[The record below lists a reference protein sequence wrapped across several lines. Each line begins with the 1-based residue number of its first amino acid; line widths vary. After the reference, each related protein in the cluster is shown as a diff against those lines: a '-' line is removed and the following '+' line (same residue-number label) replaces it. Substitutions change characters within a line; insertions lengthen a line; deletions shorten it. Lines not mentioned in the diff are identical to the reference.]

1 MSEKEITAEEK
12 YFNYYV
18 ETLTQTLNQQIL
30 TNVSASA
37 KAKVNSEILQNW
49 QKENESLKQQLAEV
63 NSQSIVSQEDLKKQI
78 EQLKVS
84 TESTQTARE
93 SQKNAEIER
102 LKVTIN
108 GKDEQIRSINEDK
121 DEQIRNI
128 TIKKDEQIRNIT
140 NSKDEQ
146 IRNVTV
152 SKDEQIRNIN
162 SDKDEQIK
170 RLQSDVNRLSGIA
183 TEYDRVKNQVNHMET
198 FKSELIKERTA
209 HKETIDNYNSQ
220 IEELNN
226 RIEYLQLTPA
236 KRKKVNEIKIVPN
249 DEPVLETSS
258 DNLDTTIKDGGSF

>member
-30 TNVSASA
+30 TNVSSSA
-37 KAKVNSEILQNW
+37 KAKVNNEVLLEW
-49 QKENESLKQQLAEV
+49 QKQNESLKQQLAEV
-63 NSQSIVSQEDLKKQI
+63 NSQNIALQEDLKKQI

-84 TESTQTARE
+84 AESNQTARE

-102 LKVTIN
+102 LKSTIN
-108 GKDEQIRSINEDK
+108 GKDEQIRNINEDKNEQIKNITSSK

-128 TIKKDEQIRNIT
+128 TA
-140 NSKDEQ
+140 SKDEQ
-146 IRNVTV
+146 I
-152 SKDEQIRNIN
+152 KNITA
-162 SDKDEQIK
+162 SKDEQIK

-209 HKETIDNYNSQ
+209 HKATIDDYNSQ

>member
-30 TNVSASA
+30 TNVSSSA
-37 KAKVNSEILQNW
+37 KAKVNNEVLLEW
-49 QKENESLKQQLAEV
+49 QKQNESLKQQLAEV
-63 NSQSIVSQEDLKKQI
+63 NSQNIALQEDLKKQI

-84 TESTQTARE
+84 AESNQTARE

-102 LKVTIN
+102 LKSTIN
-108 GKDEQIRSINEDK
+108 GKDEQIKNITSSK

-128 TIKKDEQIRNIT
+128 
-140 NSKDEQ
+140 
-146 IRNVTV
+146 TV
-152 SKDEQIRNIN
+152 SKDEQIRNITA
-162 SDKDEQIK
+162 SKDEQIK

-209 HKETIDNYNSQ
+209 HKATIDDYNSQ

>member
-30 TNVSASA
+30 TNVSSSA
-37 KAKVNSEILQNW
+37 KAKVNNEVLLEW
-49 QKENESLKQQLAEV
+49 QKQNESLKQQLAEV
-63 NSQSIVSQEDLKKQI
+63 NSQNIALQEDLKKQI

-84 TESTQTARE
+84 AESNQTARE

-102 LKVTIN
+102 LKSTIN
-108 GKDEQIRSINEDK
+108 GKDEQIRNINEDKNEQIKNITSSK

-128 TIKKDEQIRNIT
+128 TA
-140 NSKDEQ
+140 S
-146 IRNVTV
+146 
-152 SKDEQIRNIN
+152 
-162 SDKDEQIK
+162 KDEQIK

-209 HKETIDNYNSQ
+209 HKATIDDYNSQ

>member
-30 TNVSASA
+30 TNVSSSA
-37 KAKVNSEILQNW
+37 KAKVNNEVLLEW
-49 QKENESLKQQLAEV
+49 QKQNESLKQQLAEV
-63 NSQSIVSQEDLKKQI
+63 NSQNIALQEDLKKQI

-84 TESTQTARE
+84 AESNQTARE

-102 LKVTIN
+102 LKSTIN
-108 GKDEQIRSINEDK
+108 GKDEQIK
-121 DEQIRNI
+121 NI
-128 TIKKDEQIRNIT
+128 TS
-140 NSKDEQ
+140 SKDEQ
-146 IRNVTV
+146 IKNITSSKDEQIKNITV
-152 SKDEQIRNIN
+152 SKDEQIRNITA
-162 SDKDEQIK
+162 SKDEQIK

-209 HKETIDNYNSQ
+209 HKATIDDYNSQ

>member
-30 TNVSASA
+30 TNVSSSA
-37 KAKVNSEILQNW
+37 KAKVNNEVLLEW
-49 QKENESLKQQLAEV
+49 QKQNESLKQQLAEV
-63 NSQSIVSQEDLKKQI
+63 NSQNIASQEDLKKQI

-84 TESTQTARE
+84 AESNQTARE

-102 LKVTIN
+102 LKSTIN
-108 GKDEQIRSINEDK
+108 GK

-140 NSKDEQ
+140 N
-146 IRNVTV
+146 

-209 HKETIDNYNSQ
+209 HKATIDNYNSQ

>member
-30 TNVSASA
+30 TNVSSSA
-37 KAKVNSEILQNW
+37 KAKVNNEVLLEW
-49 QKENESLKQQLAEV
+49 QKQNESLKQQLAEV
-63 NSQSIVSQEDLKKQI
+63 NSQNIALQEDLKKQI

-84 TESTQTARE
+84 AESNQTARE

-102 LKVTIN
+102 LKSTIN
-108 GKDEQIRSINEDK
+108 GKDEQIKNVTVTK

-128 TIKKDEQIRNIT
+128 TA
-140 NSKDEQ
+140 S
-146 IRNVTV
+146 
-152 SKDEQIRNIN
+152 
-162 SDKDEQIK
+162 KDEQIK

-209 HKETIDNYNSQ
+209 HKATIDDYNSQ

>member
-30 TNVSASA
+30 TNVSSSA
-37 KAKVNSEILQNW
+37 KAKVNNEVLLEW
-49 QKENESLKQQLAEV
+49 QKQNESLKQQLAEV
-63 NSQSIVSQEDLKKQI
+63 NSQNIALQEDLKKQI

-84 TESTQTARE
+84 AESNQTARE

-102 LKVTIN
+102 LKSTIN
-108 GKDEQIRSINEDK
+108 GKDEQIRNITSSKDEQIKNITVTKDEQIKNVTVTK

-128 TIKKDEQIRNIT
+128 TA
-140 NSKDEQ
+140 S
-146 IRNVTV
+146 
-152 SKDEQIRNIN
+152 
-162 SDKDEQIK
+162 KDEQIK

-183 TEYDRVKNQVNHMET
+183 TEYDRVKNQINHMET

-209 HKETIDNYNSQ
+209 HKATLDNYNSQ

-226 RIEYLQLTPA
+226 RIEILQLTPA